1 MKACINPVVKQSWS
15 LSFMNSQCCF
25 CLSQLQY
32 HMYHLGWSK
41 PPSLPTK
48 EFHVHKHT
56 DTLSLKSSMAL
67 LGKLYFLLHFFL
79 LLTHSI
85 DSFSFN
91 MFSTSHYNNL
101 SWVLKL
107 SLETHD
113 SVHSLSLLLSHPW
126 SRYQLS
132 FIINTVSLSHLFSS
146 ISSTHSFFFWA
157 KYVIICSSS
166 IRSWDSNPRPLE
178 N

>member
-107 SLETHD
+107 SFESHD
-113 SVHSLSLLLSHPW
+113 SVHSLSLSCFLILEVGTNLALSLT
-126 SRYQLS
+126 Q
-132 FIINTVSLSHLFSS
+132 SLSLTYFLLFLPHTLFS
-146 ISSTHSFFFWA
+146 FGQNMW
-157 KYVIICSSS
+157 
-166 IRSWDSNPRPLE
+166 
-178 N
+178 